1 MTLDQVNTF
10 CRKLPAT
17 SHGVQWGGA
26 DVWKVGPWDGGKVFV
41 IARGDA
47 ISFKVSDIGW
57 EVLREAKGCRP
68 APYLASR
75 GMQWIQADL
84 TGGLKAAELRSY
96 LETSHALVAAGLS
109 QKKRKELGLT

>member
-1 MTLDQVNTF
+1 MTPRQLNAF

-41 IARGDA
+41 ISNGEAA
-47 ISFKVSDIGW
+47 SFKVSDIGW

-75 GMQWIQADL
+75 GMKWIQADL
-84 TGGLKAAELRSY
+84 SRGLAPVDLRSY
-96 LETSHALVAAGLS
+96 LEASHALVAAGLS
-109 QKKRKELGLT
+109 QKKRKELGLL